1 MALENNPLRQYFR
14 RPAIYLRLP
23 SGGNYPQGVIRNTET
38 GELPVYPMTA
48 IDEIAT
54 KTPDALFNGQ
64 AVVDIIKSCVPDIID
79 PWRISSADLDSIL
92 IAIRAAS
99 NGNNMEINSLC
110 PKCDED
116 AKYDVNLAGILANMG
131 RPDYTKE
138 LEIGEM
144 ALKFRPLTYREMNEV
159 NLSQFD
165 LQRNFIAIEQI
176 EDVEEKTRRSREALA
191 VITKVTMNTIA
202 KTIEYIRTPS
212 AMVTET
218 EFILDFIENCD
229 KTMYELIRDYNAD
242 LRSQSESKPM
252 KIKCIHC
259 QHDYEQPFTFNVTD
273 FFE

>member
-1 MALENNPLRQYFR
+1 MINQNPLQQYFR

-23 SGGNYPQGVIRNTET
+23 SGGNYPPGVVRNTET

-64 AVVDIIKSCVPDIID
+64 AVADIIKSCVPDITD
-79 PWRISSADLDSIL
+79 PWQISSADLDSIL

-99 NGNNMEINSLC
+99 NGNNMEINSTC

-116 AKYDVNLAGILANMG
+116 AKYEVNLAGVLASMG
-131 RPDYTKE
+131 RPDYMKE
-138 LEIGEM
+138 LEIGEISI
-144 ALKFRPLTYREMNEV
+144 KFRPLTYKEMNEV
-159 NLSQFD
+159 NLAQFD
-165 LQRNFIAIEQI
+165 LQRNFMAVEQI
-176 EDVEEKTRRSREALA
+176 EDVTEKTRRTREALN
-191 VITKVTMNTIA
+191 VITQVTMTTLA

-212 AMVTET
+212 AMVIET
-218 EFILDFIENCD
+218 EFILDFIKNCD
-229 KTMYELIRDYNAD
+229 KSMYEVIRDYNAD
-242 LRSQSESKPM
+242 LRTQSESKPM